1 MQKCGAFSLGGWV
14 VDTNFLIAYAERCR
28 SLAENADEFT
38 KRRLLDLAAHY
49 DKRLAGAGPSVDQ
62 GYGGNTLDTTAAAPS
77 VALATDSGL
86 AGDGITRIGTVNIA
100 GLEAGATWQ
109 YAVNGGSFITG
120 TGASFTLTGDGPK
133 AVLVHQTDA
142 AGNVSADA
150 SLNFTLDT
158 TAAAPSVALATD
170 SGLAGDGITRI
181 GTVNVT
187 GLETGATYQ
196 YAVNGGAFVT
206 GTGTSF
212 TLTGDGPK
220 AVLVHDSD
228 VAGNVSADASLSFT
242 LDTIAATPAIALG
255 ADSGLAGDGITKIG
269 TVDVTG
275 AMDEAPAVIKNIKT
289 DFGAACNGVDSDYAA
304 FQAFNAWA
312 LQWQQ
317 SHSGLIELDIPSGS
331 ICMFSQSG
339 EGSWFAKGIKQL
351 LVKGYGATLSDDN
364 GAGGGFFLGGGGIES
379 GNGGFGYTDS
389 WTARAATVSAGS
401 DFIVLLDPS
410 RASIFSVG
418 TWALITGLD
427 LMGYGSPPNPQFFE
441 YVQITGID
449 PTTGQV
455 TFAAPLKNSYE
466 INVAE
471 LLVWH
476 AGTAARPGR
485 SCDAV
490 RARSLVGHRSR
501 IRRSHH

>member
-1 MQKCGAFSLGGWV
+1 M
-14 VDTNFLIAYAERCR
+14 
-28 SLAENADEFT
+28 
-38 KRRLLDLAAHY
+38 RRTTISW
-49 DKRLAGAGPSVDQ
+49 LAGAGPSVDQ
-62 GYGGNTLDTTAAAPS
+62 GHGGLGNTLDTTAAAPS

-86 AGDGITRIGTVNIA
+86 AGDGITKIGTVDIA

-142 AGNVSADA
+142 AGNVSTDA

-196 YAVNGGAFVT
+196 YAVNGGSFIT
-206 GTGTSF
+206 GTGASF

-220 AVLVHDSD
+220 AVLVHQTDA
-228 VAGNVSADASLSFT
+228 AGNVSADAITQFHARYNRLPHRPSPLR
-242 LDTIAATPAIALG
+242 

-289 DFGAACNGVDSDYAA
+289 DFGAACNGIDNDYAA

-331 ICMFSQSG
+331 ICMFSQS
-339 EGSWFAKGIKQL
+339 W
-351 LVKGYGATLSDDN
+351 
-364 GAGGGFFLGGGGIES
+364 
-379 GNGGFGYTDS
+379 
-389 WTARAATVSAGS
+389 
-401 DFIVLLDPS
+401 
-410 RASIFSVG
+410 
-418 TWALITGLD
+418 
-427 LMGYGSPPNPQFFE
+427 
-441 YVQITGID
+441 
-449 PTTGQV
+449 
-455 TFAAPLKNSYE
+455 
-466 INVAE
+466 
-471 LLVWH
+471 
-476 AGTAARPGR
+476 GR
-485 SCDAV
+485 
-490 RARSLVGHRSR
+490 
-501 IRRSHH
+501 